1 MRVCDNSNQI
11 LLILPPYLSWPCRC
25 TSLGQCPSHPPG
37 PQNELLQ
44 HRPIFGLCFDQ
55 QLPGKPHSSW
65 EKMWKSQKNMKKP
78 WCPIESYR
86 CSRIPPG
93 KFSHNPP
100 RTAAQRRRP
109 GASVKARRSNT
120 APSGAVRVIRR
131 LQLLV

>member
-1 MRVCDNSNQI
+1 LDCALTNNCQES
-11 LLILPPYLSWPCRC
+11 LIV
-25 TSLGQCPSHPPG
+25 H
-37 PQNELLQ
+37 
-44 HRPIFGLCFDQ
+44 
-55 QLPGKPHSSW
+55 GK
-65 EKMWKSQKNMKKP
+65 KCGRAKKNMKKP

-131 LQLLV
+131 LQLLVWWRKK